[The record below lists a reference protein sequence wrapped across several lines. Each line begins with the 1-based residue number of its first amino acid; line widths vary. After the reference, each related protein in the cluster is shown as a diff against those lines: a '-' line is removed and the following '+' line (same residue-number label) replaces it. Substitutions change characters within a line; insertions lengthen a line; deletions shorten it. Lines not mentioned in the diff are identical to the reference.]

1 MKFGFKFKY
10 RFFNAFRELFVH
22 HHGSLE
28 FRAKIF
34 ALIIATNKEID
45 IKNYSIIQEI
55 CIHIYKN
62 DEDRTN
68 LLILTTKEHIKKILQ
83 NDNIDILISS
93 IQKELKIV
101 PRYAKKINI
110 ELLKPLLDLTQDKDT
125 LSYQE
130 NILEFLQTLKNET
143 LQSNKLQIEKD
154 EKNLTS
160 KY

>member
-55 CIHIYKN
+55 GIRIYKN

-68 LLILTTKEHIKKILQ
+68 LLVLTTKEHVKKILQ
-83 NDNIDILISS
+83 NDDIDILISS